1 LVPWVVLDDGAAGES
16 LSLNLRM
23 SFEAGVAGDGWGG
36 EGGVRTYQY
45 DDIPRGQLPL
55 ELRSFGAPPEYEQV
69 MRSPPSIQPGSSV
82 QLAVG
87 SPSALSLASSLPPS
101 LPPSLPFSIFPS
113 LPLPLLHCPP
123 IITDCP
129 GGAWRATTET
139 WMSGTEMD
147 FLSEGVSGGA
157 AGGGDDGPLTTS
169 GHELTTSGHGRHG
182 PHAGF
187 AGRGRREGGDATTC
201 VLLRDGGAA
210 KVPEEAHGEGEGQ
223 KDAPTDTQTHTHTH
237 THEDD
242 EVTMKLYEYAEV
254 HMKIAPTEF
263 KVSSS
268 TYDLTCI
275 LLLI

>member
-1 LVPWVVLDDGAAGES
+1 
-16 LSLNLRM
+16 
-23 SFEAGVAGDGWGG
+23 
-36 EGGVRTYQY
+36 
-45 DDIPRGQLPL
+45 
-55 ELRSFGAPPEYEQV
+55 
-69 MRSPPSIQPGSSV
+69 
-82 QLAVG
+82 
-87 SPSALSLASSLPPS
+87 
-101 LPPSLPFSIFPS
+101 
-113 LPLPLLHCPP
+113 
-123 IITDCP
+123 
-129 GGAWRATTET
+129 
-139 WMSGTEMD
+139 MSGTEMD

-263 KVSSS
+263 KAPGLKCPFRGSYEMHVSSS
-268 TYDLTCI
+268 SYKPRIQGTKSQMSVA
-275 LLLI
+275 